1 MGIEGKANVLFVN
14 MVYNGYILVLD
25 HHLSYLYGAFCDT
38 FVWCYECE
46 THCFLLFEIFAVGN
60 EMKIKSWNDRRSI
73 IGVGNE
79 MKIKSW
85 NDRRSVGNVALKFS
99 FSRLL
104 NLAANLDVLM
114 LNIF

>member
-1 MGIEGKANVLFVN
+1 
-14 MVYNGYILVLD
+14 
-25 HHLSYLYGAFCDT
+25 
-38 FVWCYECE
+38 
-46 THCFLLFEIFAVGN
+46 
-60 EMKIKSWNDRRSI
+60 
-73 IGVGNE
+73 

-114 LNIF
+114 LNIFLKGSFRKK